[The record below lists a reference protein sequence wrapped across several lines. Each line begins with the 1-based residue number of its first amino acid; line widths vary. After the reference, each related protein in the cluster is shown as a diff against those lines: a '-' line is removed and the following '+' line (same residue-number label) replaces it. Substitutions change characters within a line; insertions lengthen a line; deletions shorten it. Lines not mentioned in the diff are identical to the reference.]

1 MKLIITESQYK
12 KLTESNNDDFDSFIT
27 NRFPGIDKLKILRGN
42 HPFTGP
48 FRKYVDPKNT
58 QYFKV
63 ILKSPPKWESGT
75 GLVGTYPGVRLIIIP
90 KVYSYIKKYG
100 ASFEYDLLDWF
111 NKTYDEKAEIISR
124 KSDKSEI

>member
-1 MKLIITESQYK
+1 MKLIITETQYK

-27 NRFPGIDKLKILRGN
+27 NRFPGIDKLKMIRGN

-48 FRKYVDPKNT
+48 FRKYVDPKHT

-63 ILKSPPKWESGT
+63 ILKSPPKWESGA
-75 GLVGTYPGVRLIIIP
+75 GLVDTYPGVRLIIIP

-100 ASFEYDLLDWF
+100 SSFEYDLLDWF